1 MVETRPLQQVA
12 TGRVPEFLLDAYRSM
27 QTIRMFESQ
36 VLQLSRGDAPEVV
49 GSVHLCAGQEAIPVG
64 ALAALRPDDR
74 VVATY
79 RGHGWAL
86 ESGITADELMAEIC
100 HREAG
105 INGGRAGSPYV
116 TAPQR
121 RFIGENS
128 IVGAGGPIACGVAL
142 AAQVQGSGR
151 VAIVSFG
158 DGAMSQGALH
168 EALVFAAARD
178 LPVIF
183 VCENNGWS
191 ELTPTAKIARIE
203 RLGRRSLGYG
213 IEGVTVDG
221 CDAVAVRDAVARA
234 AERARDGKGPSLIE
248 CKTVRLWG
256 HYNRDIEHY
265 RPLSDKKNAAER
277 DPIARLRA
285 SLIDSNGCSAGEIN
299 AIDAAVAAEMDA
311 VVRRCLAMPKP
322 DPATARDHNYAP
334 RASVVSSGTEI
345 SEQEM
350 TTAQAI
356 NRALR
361 DELAMNPA
369 TLVYGEDVGHAGGIF
384 GVSRDLQKTFGEKR
398 VFDTPIAESAILGSA
413 VGAAMEGMRPIVEIM
428 WGDFM
433 LVALDSIINQAA
445 NVRYLT
451 RGQFGAPMVVRTQQ
465 GATPGSCAQHSQC
478 LEALLAHIPGLKVGL
493 PSTPQDA
500 YSMLRAAAQDPDP
513 CILFEARAL
522 YQTPGTVTLG
532 GAIESACGAKMRRE
546 GKDLVIIS
554 WGATVHD
561 ALSAARSLSERGHD
575 VGVLD
580 LRWLSPLDDDA
591 IAAAV
596 VSCGRVLV
604 VHEANQ
610 TMGFGAEVVTRIAER
625 LSTHLKSPVRRLGT
639 PDTRIPASPVL
650 QTALLPR
657 APAIVTAALSMLE
670 PAVNTRRTQ

>member
-1 MVETRPLQQVA
+1 MATAGALQQISTDIA
-12 TGRVPEFLLDAYRSM
+12 RDFLLGAYRRM
-27 QTIRMFESQ
+27 QMIRTFEQ
-36 VLQLSRGDAPEVV
+36 RVLQLSRGDAPEVV

-86 ESGITADELMAEIC
+86 ESGITPDELMAEIC

-168 EALVFAAARD
+168 EALIFAAARD

-183 VCENNGWS
+183 ICENNGWS
-191 ELTPTAKIARIE
+191 ELTPTAKIVRIE
-203 RLGRRSLGYG
+203 RLARRSLGYG

-221 CDAVAVRDAVARA
+221 CDAVVVRDAVAQA
-234 AERARDGKGPSLIE
+234 AERARAGNGPTLIE

-277 DPIARLRA
+277 DPITKLRTM
-285 SLIDSNGCSAGEIN
+285 LIDSNGCTADEVD
-299 AIDAAVAAEMDA
+299 AIDAAVAAEIDA
-311 VVRRCLAMPKP
+311 VVERCVAMPKP

-334 RASVVSSGTEI
+334 RASVVSDATDI

-350 TTAQAI
+350 TMAQAI

-361 DELAMNPA
+361 DELAANAA
-369 TLVYGEDVGHAGGIF
+369 TVVYGEDVGHAGGIF

-413 VGAAMEGMRPIVEIM
+413 VGAAMEGLRPIVEIM
-428 WGDFM
+428 WGDFL
-433 LVALDSIINQAA
+433 LVALDSLINQAA

-451 RGQFGAPMVVRTQQ
+451 RGRFGAPMVVRTQQ
-465 GATPGSCAQHSQC
+465 GATLGSCAQHSQC

-522 YQTPGTVTLG
+522 YQTPGMVTLG
-532 GAIESACGAKMRRE
+532 GAAESNDIIDTVPMAVHVRHQRDVRADRRARRRN
-546 GKDLVIIS
+546 GF
-554 WGATVHD
+554 D
-561 ALSAARSLSERGHD
+561 AVFMQLD
-575 VGVLD
+575 V
-580 LRWLSPLDDDA
+580 A
-591 IAAAV
+591 IAAR
-596 VSCGRVLV
+596 G
-604 VHEANQ
+604 
-610 TMGFGAEVVTRIAER
+610 GG
-625 LSTHLKSPVRRLGT
+625 G
-639 PDTRIPASPVL
+639 
-650 QTALLPR
+650 
-657 APAIVTAALSMLE
+657 
-670 PAVNTRRTQ
+670 